1 MHRLDHTPKPFST
14 DDFFKPNRLPLGH
27 WRLLTRGP
35 TVSMRVR
42 ARLVIVLYEFTNQV
56 VEMMTSRLSRCMN
69 TRTYRSTMPR
79 VVTAR
84 LVKKSQAQGIS
95 ERQRLGMSFEIV
107 VPGTAEFSE
116 DLGVARPVLA
126 RIFHPSPKKGTG
138 AISK

>member
-1 MHRLDHTPKPFST
+1 
-14 DDFFKPNRLPLGH
+14 
-27 WRLLTRGP
+27 
-35 TVSMRVR
+35 
-42 ARLVIVLYEFTNQV
+42 
-56 VEMMTSRLSRCMN
+56 
-69 TRTYRSTMPR
+69 MPR
-79 VVTAR
+79 AVTAR